1 MNPFENPHEDS
12 DLQGIWQ
19 ALDDLPPVPAVSANL
34 EARVWAQ
41 LAQTETPVTPLWL
54 QRLSLAFEWLHVPA
68 FAGLLLGL
76 GLFLGQGQLASSS
89 VALKRPVPH
98 GASDLKHSFPVQ
110 TEDVLRWVMT
120 FKS

>member
-1 MNPFENPHEDS
+1 MNPHEDP
-12 DLQGIWQ
+12 DLQGVWQ
-19 ALDDLPPVPAVSANL
+19 ALDALDPVPDVSENL
-34 EARVWAQ
+34 EARVWARLSQ
-41 LAQTETPVTPLWL
+41 AEAPVTPLWL
-54 QRLSLAFEWLHVPA
+54 QRLSQAFEWLHVPA

-76 GLFLGQGQLASSS
+76 GLFLGQGQVDPS

-98 GASDLKHSFPVQ
+98 GASDLKHTFPVQ